1 MMKGREG
8 VAAQPHGQ
16 LLVYQSE
23 DGRVKIDV
31 RLEHETIWLTQ
42 QHMAELFQA
51 TIPNISMH
59 LRNIFA
65 DGELQLPETVK
76 EFLTVRQEENRQVS
90 RSVGFYNLDAI
101 ISVGYLHHQNP

>member
-1 MMKGREG
+1 
-8 VAAQPHGQ
+8 
-16 LLVYQSE
+16 
-23 DGRVKIDV
+23 
-31 RLEHETIWLTQ
+31 
-42 QHMAELFQA
+42 MAELFQA

-101 ISVGYLHHQNP
+101 ISVGYIHHSNP